1 MVEYGH
7 GVGQATGAGGG
18 SPGGQATDAGAAI
31 GQMINDAVQAVST
44 APPEMLVLGL
54 VVLILGLIILKRAF

>member
-7 GVGQATGAGGG
+7 GVGQATGAGG
-18 SPGGQATDAGAAI
+18 SHGGQATDAGAAI